1 MRRLRSG
8 RLLYSRVRRARPRF
22 SMDDP
27 WCVYATLNHSEA
39 ANASQLRGL
48 HEKTFWGACAYGL
61 YQSKPVECGI
71 QLSAHMRKEGC
82 WRPRGPH
89 CGLVASDTRE
99 SARCNCLCRSS
110 VLHAQTVLSI
120 GTMPC
125 GIPRRA
131 GTAQRL
137 KHVLMHVG
145 TRGRFTDRDFGVG
158 SRPDELECRKAL
170 LGARRLWRLK
180 LDQTPRWARAC
191 RTYPIPP
198 RW

>member
-1 MRRLRSG
+1 MRVCDAQPL
-8 RLLYSRVRRARPRF
+8 
-22 SMDDP
+22 
-27 WCVYATLNHSEA
+27 WHSEA

-99 SARCNCLCRSS
+99 PARCNCLCRSS
-110 VLHAQTVLSI
+110 VLRRYHAVWDTVS
-120 GTMPC
+120 C
-125 GIPRRA
+125 GNSTTFKR
-131 GTAQRL
+131 
-137 KHVLMHVG
+137 VLMHAG
-145 TRGRFTDRDFGVG
+145 TQGRFTDRDFGVG

-191 RTYPIPP
+191 RTYQIPP
-198 RW
+198 PW